1 MKKFFFLAAAFIV
14 SAAAMAQPKADDIMK
29 VSEEKH
35 DFGKIKHNVP
45 VTTYFE
51 ITNTSTKPIIIET
64 AWASCGC
71 TTPEYDKQPIFPG
84 KTTKLKVGYTA
95 ATVGQFT
102 KDVFI
107 KFAGV
112 EAPKTLKISGEV
124 VEGTK

>member
-1 MKKFFFLAAAFIV
+1 MKKFFLLAAAFIV
-14 SAAAMAQPKADDIMK
+14 SVGAMAQPKADDIMK

-45 VTTYFE
+45 VTCTFE
-51 ITNTSTKPIIIET
+51 ITNTSNKPIIIET

-71 TTPEYDKQPIFPG
+71 TKPEYDKQPIFPG
-84 KTTKLKVGYTA
+84 KSTKLKVSYTA
-95 ATVGQFT
+95 VSVSTFL

-112 EAPKTLKISGEV
+112 EAPKNLKITGEV
-124 VEGTK
+124 IEAK